1 MSSSG
6 PNLGLGALHP
16 SLKGHPSTVGA
27 QCVLV
32 PADINRDDGTR
43 SDPSVVLG
51 RTALTVRQSAAMMQ
65 AQQQSPSSRHNGP
78 QQIHPRFSS
87 HSHPEPPSRNNSI
100 DQADSDDGQSD
111 DDNDGDELHDSVR
124 NGKRKRPISVS

>member
-1 MSSSG
+1 
-6 PNLGLGALHP
+6 
-16 SLKGHPSTVGA
+16 
-27 QCVLV
+27 
-32 PADINRDDGTR
+32 
-43 SDPSVVLG
+43 
-51 RTALTVRQSAAMMQ
+51 MMQ
-65 AQQQSPSSRHNGP
+65 AQQQSPPSRHNGP

-87 HSHPEPPSRNNSI
+87 HSHPEAPSRNNSI